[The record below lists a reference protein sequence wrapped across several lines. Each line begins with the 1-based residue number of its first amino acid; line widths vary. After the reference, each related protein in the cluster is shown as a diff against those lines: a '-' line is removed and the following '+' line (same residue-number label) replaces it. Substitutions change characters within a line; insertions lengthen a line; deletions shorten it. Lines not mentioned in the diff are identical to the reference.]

1 LLNVVRSCHP
11 RLDRSS
17 LFHVRH
23 GERSALESDGVAAAV
38 DPVAD
43 DECLVVVGVAA
54 LNRTAVERLYQVHRD
69 EMFRFAVLV
78 AGDRAAAEDAV
89 QEAFARVYRAPERV
103 EAPERAL
110 AYVRTIVLNLLRT
123 PPRLTPRLDPSPMD
137 DSTERTGLARIDQS
151 AVAAALASL
160 SVQQRACVV
169 CRYYLGMS
177 DREVAEALGLS
188 LGTAKTHLR
197 RALRH
202 LRTLLGEHH
211 EP

>member
-1 LLNVVRSCHP
+1 MLILGQVCHP
-11 RLDRSS
+11 KASRSS
-17 LFHVRH
+17 LSCVQH
-23 GERSALESDGVAAAV
+23 GERAALDSDGATRAE
-38 DPVAD
+38 DPVEVDRASP
-43 DECLVVVGVAA
+43 VGGVLTRAS
-54 LNRTAVERLYQVHRD
+54 VQRLYEVHRD

-103 EAPERAL
+103 DAPERAL

-123 PPRLTPRLDPSPMD
+123 PPRLAPAIDLPVPD
-137 DSTERTGLARIDQS
+137 DTTERSGLARVDQA

-177 DREVAEALGLS
+177 DPEVAAALGLA

-202 LRTLLGEHH
+202 LRIALGEHH